1 MISIPYG
8 RQDISEEDIAAVVA
22 VLRSDWLTQGPT
34 VGRFEQTVANY
45 VGARYACAVNSATSA
60 LHLACRA
67 VGLGPGDTLWTVPN
81 TFVASA
87 NAALYCGASIDFVD
101 IDPGTYN
108 MAVAALAEK
117 LAVAE
122 GQGKLP
128 KVVMPVHFAGQSC
141 ALREIAT
148 LAKRYGFRIIE
159 DAAHAIGGD
168 YASRKVG
175 SCTYSDITVFSF
187 HPVKIVTTGEGGLL
201 VTNNPAL
208 HESSMLLRSHG
219 ITRNPA
225 LMDRPAEGAWYYQQV
240 ELGYNYRMTDIQA
253 ALGISQMQRIDPF
266 VEGRR
271 RIADRYDAALS
282 SLPVRI
288 PQRSPD
294 SESAWHLYAIQIDPS
309 RTSHSRKEVFDTLRA
324 AGIQAN
330 VHYSPVHLNPYYRQF
345 GFAPGDFPVAENY
358 YQCAITLPL
367 YPGLD
372 SQQIDHIVATMRDSF
387 D

>member
-1 MISIPYG
+1 MIPIPYG
-8 RQDISEEDIAAVVA
+8 RQEISEDDIAAVET

-45 VGARYACAVNSATSA
+45 VGAGHACAVNSATSG

-81 TFVASA
+81 TFVASS

-101 IDPGTYN
+101 IDPDTYN
-108 MAVAALAEK
+108 MSVAALTEK
-117 LAVAE
+117 LGAAE
-122 GQGKLP
+122 RQGKLP

-141 ALREIAT
+141 DLREIAM
-148 LAKRYGFRIIE
+148 LARRYGFRIIE

-168 YASRKVG
+168 YLARKVG
-175 SCTYSDITVFSF
+175 SCMYSDIAVFSF

-201 VTNNPAL
+201 VTNDRAL
-208 HESSMLLRSHG
+208 HESSLLLRSHG

-225 LMDRPAEGAWYYQQV
+225 LMDKPAEGAWYYQQV

-253 ALGISQMQRIDPF
+253 ALGVSQMLRIDPF
-266 VEGRR
+266 VARR
-271 RIADRYDAALS
+271 RQIADHYDAALS

-288 PQRSPD
+288 PKRSTD
-294 SESAWHLYAIQIDPS
+294 SVSAWHLYVIQIDS
-309 RTSHSRKEVFDTLRA
+309 TRTSLSRREVFDALQA

-330 VHYSPVHLNPYYRQF
+330 VHYAPVHLNPYYRRF
-345 GFAPGDFPVAENY
+345 GFAPGDFPMAEDY
-358 YQCAITLPL
+358 YRDAITLPM

-372 SQQIDHIVATMRDSF
+372 SQRIDHVVATMRKIF
-387 D
+387 E

>member
-1 MISIPYG
+1 MIPIPYG
-8 RQDISEEDIAAVVA
+8 RQDISEDDIAAVEA

-34 VGRFEQTVANY
+34 VERFEQTVASY
-45 VGARYACAVNSATSA
+45 VGARYACAVNNATA
-60 LHLACRA
+60 GLHLACRA

-81 TFVASA
+81 TFVASS

-108 MAVAALAEK
+108 MSVTALTDKLQAAER
-117 LAVAE
+117 
-122 GQGKLP
+122 QGKLP

-148 LAKRYGFRIIE
+148 LAKRYGFRIVE

-168 YASRKVG
+168 YLSRKVG
-175 SCTYSDITVFSF
+175 SCMYSDIAVFSF

-201 VTNNPAL
+201 VTNDRAL
-208 HESSMLLRSHG
+208 HESSLLLRSHG

-225 LMDRPAEGAWYYQQV
+225 LMDKPAEGAWYYQQV

-266 VEGRR
+266 VARR
-271 RIADRYDAALS
+271 RQIADHYDAVLS

-288 PQRSPD
+288 PERSPD
-294 SESAWHLYAIQIDPS
+294 SVSAWHLYVIQIDAA
-309 RTSHSRKEVFDTLRA
+309 RTSRSRKEVFDALRA

-330 VHYSPVHLNPYYRQF
+330 VHYSPVHLNPYYRRL
-345 GFAPGDFPVAENY
+345 GFAPGDFSIAENY

-372 SQQIDHIVATMRDSF
+372 SQQIDYIVEILRDIF
-387 D
+387 E